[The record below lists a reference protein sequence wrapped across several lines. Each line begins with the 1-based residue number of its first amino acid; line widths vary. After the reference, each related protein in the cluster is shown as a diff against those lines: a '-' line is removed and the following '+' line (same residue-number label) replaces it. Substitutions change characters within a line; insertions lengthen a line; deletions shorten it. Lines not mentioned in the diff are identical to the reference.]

1 MLFQNQLRWQF
12 LLLFKSNTPFCPSF
26 EPYSTCWSWV
36 WFSEIKEKA
45 TKGTFCTVY
54 LDNCIIVNMCQGEN
68 RDLKMGSAEQLR
80 SGIMLIIIMM
90 TTMILIMMMTI
101 EAEGAERN
109 ATSERLV
116 MQLEVETANIFKC
129 TETNYG
135 HLTFCQNWLA
145 GSSNLQIYANG
156 NK

>member
-1 MLFQNQLRWQF
+1 M
-12 LLLFKSNTPFCPSF
+12 LLFKSNTPFCPSF

-45 TKGTFCTVY
+45 TKGTFYAVY
-54 LDNCIIVNMCQGEN
+54 LDNCIIMNMCQGEN
-68 RDLKMGSAEQLR
+68 RDLKIGSAEQLR

-116 MQLEVETANIFKC
+116 MRL
-129 TETNYG
+129 
-135 HLTFCQNWLA
+135 
-145 GSSNLQIYANG
+145 SSRLPISSRTLKQTMG
-156 NK
+156 T